1 MPDITLLADT
11 GRTTGSGAAGR
22 LRAAGKIPAVVY
34 GHGMTPVSIA
44 VDRRALRGA
53 LTGPAGLNALITLQV
68 GDTQHATVVKE
79 LQRHPVRRN
88 VTHVDFLVVSLTE
101 AITIEVPLVL
111 TGEATRV
118 QREGGVVEHGLVTL
132 TVVTTPQDIPDE
144 ITIDVSNLQVGDIIR
159 VGDLTLPRGSS
170 TPLDPETPV
179 VTAAHGADIAAEDA
193 AAAAEGDEGEGAE
206 GGAATAAGEGE
217 ANDAASE

>member
-1 MPDITLLADT
+1 MPDINILADT
-11 GRTTGSGAAGR
+11 GRPTGSGAAGR

-34 GHGMTPVSIA
+34 GHGMTPISIA

-101 AITIEVPLVL
+101 EITIEVPVTL
-111 TGEATRV
+111 TGEATQV
-118 QREGGVVEHGLVTL
+118 QRDGGVVEHGLVTL
-132 TVVTTPQDIPDE
+132 TIVTPPRDIPDE
-144 ITIDVSNLQVGDIIR
+144 ITIDVSRLRVGDVIR
-159 VGDLTLPRGSS
+159 VGDLTLPAGSS

-179 VTAAHGADIAAEDA
+179 VAAAHGADIAAEDA
-193 AAAAEGDEGEGAE
+193 AASEGAE
-206 GGAATAAGEGE
+206 GEGDGE
-217 ANDAASE
+217 AASEGGEGDSE

>member
-11 GRTTGSGAAGR
+11 GRPTGSGAAGR

-34 GHGMTPVSIA
+34 GHGMTPLSIA

-88 VTHVDFLVVSLTE
+88 VTHVDFQVVSLTE
-101 AITIEVPLVL
+101 EITIEVPLTL
-111 TGEATRV
+111 IGEATQV

-132 TVVTTPQDIPDE
+132 TVVTTPRDIPGE
-144 ITIDVSNLQVGDIIR
+144 ITIDVSGLQVGDIIR
-159 VGDLTLPRGSS
+159 VGDLTLPPGCS

-193 AAAAEGDEGEGAE
+193 AASEGAE
-206 GGAATAAGEGE
+206 GEGEAAASAAGEGE
-217 ANDAASE
+217 ANDAESE